1 MEVADAE
8 FVRGMRYLAAAARCE
23 GWCGDDLTEGRL
35 QRLADDYRA
44 RANALMLGSEVPGV
58 DCLQRNQDPERPTG
72 TRLTPIGRRQPI

>member
-8 FVRGMRYLAAAARCE
+8 FLRSMQYLAAAARCE

-44 RANALMLGSEVPGV
+44 RANALMLPVGGHAASGKF
-58 DCLQRNQDPERPTG
+58 
-72 TRLTPIGRRQPI
+72 RLA